1 MLKAMLKPLTIIVL
15 SLFVTKILRTRP
27 SGPNTILLSQ
37 LHSHFPS
44 KQKCDKNII
53 LGWNTCI
60 DLLVNASTVSNDL
73 NLTPTSTN
81 AIDHENIP
89 HLVALQ
95 ESLSFWFSKGGAAER
110 LMSNAQAEEIFG
122 KVVAAANNDPK
133 ARLRVGGNAAL
144 MATSLAKFGC
154 NVHLGGPIGS
164 TLAKRLETGI
174 QFTSTNV
181 TKDMKDVIDP
191 IHLILEFQKGQRLG
205 DMVAPR
211 ANRYI
216 LVHDPLNARLAGLE
230 PLRDYLR
237 LHTNVQQYDVF
248 VASGLNQLEALATPE
263 LRSERLRAVRS
274 AIQEL
279 PMTLP
284 VHLELASMTDTT
296 FLQSMASTMFPVANS
311 FGLNEEEVSNS
322 SEESEH
328 RVMEAL

>member
-1 MLKAMLKPLTIIVL
+1 MLKSMLKPLTIIVL
-15 SLFVTKILRTRP
+15 SLFVTKFLRTRP

-44 KQKCDKNII
+44 EQKCDKNII

-60 DLLVNASTVSNDL
+60 DLLVNASTVANDL

-81 AIDHENIP
+81 AVDHENIP

-191 IHLILEFQKGQRLG
+191 IHLILEYQKGQRLG

-248 VASGLNQLEALATPE
+248 VGK
-263 LRSERLRAVRS
+263 
-274 AIQEL
+274 
-279 PMTLP
+279 
-284 VHLELASMTDTT
+284 
-296 FLQSMASTMFPVANS
+296 
-311 FGLNEEEVSNS
+311 
-322 SEESEH
+322 
-328 RVMEAL
+328 